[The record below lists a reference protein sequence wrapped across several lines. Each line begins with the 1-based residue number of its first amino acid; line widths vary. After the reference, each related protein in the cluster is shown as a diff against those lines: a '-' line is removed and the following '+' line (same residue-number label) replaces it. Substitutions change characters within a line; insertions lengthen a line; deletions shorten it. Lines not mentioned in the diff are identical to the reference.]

1 MTTGSRREARERA
14 LELLYESS
22 AKDADARDI
31 LEALPVPPDPLTR
44 ELVTGVATD
53 TDAID
58 ALLEKYVR
66 EDWPLD
72 RLATIDLLV
81 LRLGTWELQHRLDT
95 PTAVILSEAVEL
107 AMRYSTEESGRFVNG
122 VLAAVATGAR
132 PDAPDAKS
140 GVTNGR

>member
-22 AKDADARDI
+22 AKDADAREI
-31 LEALPVPPDPLTR
+31 LEALPVPPDALTH

-58 ALLEKYVR
+58 ALLHTYVR
-66 EDWPLD
+66 EDWPLE

-81 LRLGTWELQHRLDT
+81 LRLGTWELQNRLDT
-95 PTAVILSEAVEL
+95 PTAVILSEAVAL
-107 AMRYSTEESGRFVNG
+107 AVRYSTEESGRFVNG
-122 VLAAVATGAR
+122 VLAAVAADAR
-132 PDAPDAKS
+132 PDTKPNLTSD
-140 GVTNGR
+140 R